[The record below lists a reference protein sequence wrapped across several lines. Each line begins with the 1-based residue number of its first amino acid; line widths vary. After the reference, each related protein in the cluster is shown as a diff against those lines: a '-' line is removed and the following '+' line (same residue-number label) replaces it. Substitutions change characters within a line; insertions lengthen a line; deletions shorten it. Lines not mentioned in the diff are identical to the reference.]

1 MATAFLTAA
10 LAVRP
15 WQFAGVF
22 ILLGVL
28 VLVPMLVPP
37 GAGPPSGALKFVA
50 FHALGVPFLIIAGTL
65 MEGLES
71 IPAGLPLT
79 LRPGIFLGLSF
90 ILLLGVF
97 PFHGW
102 IPGLVDDYEPLP
114 VAFVLVLVPSFIGV
128 LGLQLIDRY
137 AFLRN
142 SDEFFTLLR
151 AVGILTV
158 GAGSALVIVQR
169 RVGRILGFAALI
181 ETGLLLLAIGSGP
194 RTGPALYFPLT
205 AARSAGFLAWGG
217 GLAALHKR
225 GMRFDRLRLL
235 AADRAT
241 VLIGLVVLAGLFST
255 AGFPLLPGFPV
266 KYRLA
271 AVLAGI
277 DPTAVFA
284 VWLGMT
290 ATAAAGLRTLVSML
304 SSSGQAAPAEGE
316 TQ

>member
-1 MATAFLTAA
+1 
-10 LAVRP
+10 
-15 WQFAGVF
+15 
-22 ILLGVL
+22 
-28 VLVPMLVPP
+28 
-37 GAGPPSGALKFVA
+37 
-50 FHALGVPFLIIAGTL
+50 
-65 MEGLES
+65 
-71 IPAGLPLT
+71 
-79 LRPGIFLGLSF
+79 
-90 ILLLGVF
+90 VF

-316 TQ
+316 TQERDGGQEELDGAPPGRAPAFSALLMASGCLLLLIFGLLPGWIAWLAAVMSPAFERLLR